1 MGGNGRPYYLT
12 SVTPWYDSDDSFTA
26 MPRILK
32 GVAVGLL
39 SQLYERFLVRFYW
52 LTTTRET
59 AAVILRSSKMA
70 FKLPTL
76 YFH

>member
-1 MGGNGRPYYLT
+1 MLLT
-12 SVTPWYDSDDSFTA
+12 SVAPWNDSDDSFTV

-52 LTTTRET
+52 KTLQET
-59 AAVILRSSKMA
+59 IQSQKV
-70 FKLPTL
+70 
-76 YFH
+76 